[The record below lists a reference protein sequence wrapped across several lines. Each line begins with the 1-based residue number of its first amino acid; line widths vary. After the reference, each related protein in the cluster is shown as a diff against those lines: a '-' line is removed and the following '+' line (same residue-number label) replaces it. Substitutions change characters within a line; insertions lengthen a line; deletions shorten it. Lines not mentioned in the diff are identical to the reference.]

1 VLGWK
6 VLEGHDVCF
15 LEIEGCEVSFSD
27 EMHGV
32 HVVFES
38 GDISEELVI
47 KIVESISEHL
57 ASLKPQ
63 SHMLIKIPPV

>member
-6 VLEGHDVCF
+6 LLEGHDVCF

-38 GDISEELVI
+38 GDISEELAI

>member
-1 VLGWK
+1 
-6 VLEGHDVCF
+6 VLERHDVCF
-15 LEIEGCEVSFSD
+15 LGIEGCEVSFSD
-27 EMHGV
+27 EVQGV

-38 GDISEELVI
+38 GDISEELAI

-57 ASLKPQ
+57 ARLKPQ